1 MLRKPLSMSYFPLQD
16 FPMLTGNLVS
26 IIVGGVVAILV
37 SLKTRRRL
45 TSVEIEAEWEKTRN
59 IDNPLYPWVQIYK
72 V

>member
-1 MLRKPLSMSYFPLQD
+1 
-16 FPMLTGNLVS
+16 MLTGNLVS